1 MSELKLKTKVAI
13 KVSGEEG
20 EIIGIAQYVEHPD
33 KFFKISYKSAD
44 GRAVKDW
51 YSESEL
57 KAI

>member
-33 KFFKISYKSAD
+33 QFFISYKSAD

>member
-20 EIIGIAQYVEHPD
+20 EIIGIAQYVDLPNQ
-33 KFFKISYKSAD
+33 FFISYKSAD

-51 YSESEL
+51 YLASEL